1 MMVSSA
7 GSTTLPVYV
16 YGMMRLGV
24 TPEVNAIS
32 TILLAVS
39 IVFVAAALLRRTTQ
53 QLARTI
59 TKTDQRRM
67 TMTDGR
73 KDFLATCLAA
83 AMLAAVA
90 TSALADAGEL
100 HIYNWTDYTSDE
112 MIKKFEKETGIKVT
126 IDTYDSNETALAK
139 LSSGAAG
146 YDVMIISNDFV
157 PIFVKQKP
165 VPGGRR
171 GRACPTSRMS
181 IRNGSNRPWDPDAKY
196 TVPWVWGTTS
206 YSVDTAV
213 YKGPTDS
220 LKPLFDPPA
229 ELKGKV
235 GMFGSPTE
243 VMSLALVYLGKDQC
257 NSNPDD
263 LKALNALLEAQKP
276 FVKVYNSDGIVER
289 QVPGETVMHE
299 QWSGKALATRQQK
312 PTVKYVY
319 PKEGVVGWMDNVAVP
334 TSAPQSRQ
342 CQDVPQLPDGSG
354 EHRAAAEIDRLP
366 ERHRRLEQV
375 PVAGRWRLA
384 GIQSAGRSQDHLRAV
399 LRREGDARL

>member
-1 MMVSSA
+1 
-7 GSTTLPVYV
+7 
-16 YGMMRLGV
+16 V
-24 TPEVNAIS
+24 TKWKEGLSGIA
-32 TILLAVS
+32 
-39 IVFVAAALLRRTTQ
+39 
-53 QLARTI
+53 
-59 TKTDQRRM
+59 
-67 TMTDGR
+67 
-73 KDFLATCLAA
+73 LAA
-83 AMLAAVA
+83 AMLGAI
-90 TSALADAGEL
+90 TTTALADAGEL

-112 MIKKFEKETGIKVT
+112 MIKKFEAETGIKVT

-157 PIFVKQKP
+157 PIFVKQKLFQEVDAAAMP
-165 VPGGRR
+165 NFKNVDPKWQHR
-171 GRACPTSRMS
+171 S
-181 IRNGSNRPWDPDAKY
+181 WDPDAKY

-257 NSNPDD
+257 NSNPAD
-263 LKALNALLEAQKP
+263 LKELDALLEAQKP

-289 QVPGETVMHE
+289 QVAGETVMHE

-312 PTVKYVY
+312 STVKYVY

-334 TSAPQSRQ
+334 TTAPNVENAKKFLNFLM
-342 CQDVPQLPDGSG
+342 D
-354 EHRAAAEIDRLP
+354 P
-366 ERHRRLEQV
+366 ENIALQQKYT
-375 PVAGRWRLA
+375 GY
-384 GIQSAGRSQDHLRAV
+384 QSAIAGSNKYLAADIGGSPEFNPPADLKISFAPSCDEKAIRAYDRIWTNLRQ
-399 LRREGDARL
+399 